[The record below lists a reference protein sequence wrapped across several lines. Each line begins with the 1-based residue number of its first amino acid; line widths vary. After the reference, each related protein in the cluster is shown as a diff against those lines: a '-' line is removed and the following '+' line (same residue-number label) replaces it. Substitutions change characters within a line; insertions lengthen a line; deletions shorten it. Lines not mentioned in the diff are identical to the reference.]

1 MAASIPHCRAHFG
14 STLVFAALIL
24 CLPPFLVAAEMVTVT
39 TVSGE
44 QSIGSLKSWTVDR
57 LVIDSTEDRVFSRSE
72 LQAVTFDRSN
82 HNGGQNGP
90 SVWLT
95 NGDRIS
101 ARSVSVENDLLSMAW
116 PIRSDLELSLI
127 PLEDVAAMVFEWPQT
142 LPERLRLITDLETL
156 PPGSDVIMLSN
167 GDRSL
172 GEFQRL
178 DAAFVELGVGGKTV
192 KLDRGRVRAI
202 RLDPELATVTRP
214 SGRRTVVTLIDGSQI
229 TVSDIE
235 AGNEMAQLKSSHLG
249 NVSLPVASLTACH
262 MFGDRLIPISDYEP
276 LEIKFTP
283 YLSRLWEPIRNAN
296 ALHGPL
302 TLQGMEFVTGL
313 GMHSRMSVT
322 YELHGN
328 EREFRA
334 LVGIDDVA
342 NGMGSVTFAV
352 ELDGRRLWSSPEMTG
367 KSSAKSTG
375 PVSLQGGQKLT
386 LIAEFGEF
394 ADVSDYANWCDAFLI
409 LEPAGE

>member
-1 MAASIPHCRAHFG
+1 
-14 STLVFAALIL
+14 
-24 CLPPFLVAAEMVTVT
+24 MVTVT

-57 LVIDSTEDRVFSRSE
+57 LVIASTEDRVFSLSE
-72 LQAVTFDRSN
+72 LQAVAFDRSN
-82 HNGGQNGP
+82 HKGGQNGP

-101 ARSVSVENDLLSMAW
+101 ARSVSVENDRLSMAW
-116 PIRSDLELSLI
+116 PIQSDLELSPI

-178 DAAFVELGVGGKTV
+178 DAAFVELDVGGKTV
-192 KLDRGRVRAI
+192 KLDRSRVRAI

-214 SGRRTVVTLIDGSQI
+214 SGRRTVLSLIDGSQI

-235 AGNEMAQLKSSHLG
+235 AGNDMAQLKSSHLG
-249 NVSLPVASLTACH
+249 NLSLPVASLTACH

-283 YLSRLWEPIRNAN
+283 YLSRQWEPVRNAN
-296 ALHGPL
+296 ALHGML

-322 YELHGN
+322 YELRGN

-342 NGMGSVTFAV
+342 NGMGSVTFVV

-375 PVSLQGGQKLT
+375 PLSLQGGKKLT
-386 LIAEFGEF
+386 LIVEFGEF